1 MSELS
6 CFSSLISLNSG
17 NGVTFPKDVPI
28 LQKNAS
34 TASLD
39 VTGCAKSLR
48 AVKKKKK
55 SSGIYQ
61 HTPFLNSS
69 AFFSFSFPS
78 SSLPGLEGGR
88 RAEGRRVYVSSK

>member
-1 MSELS
+1 MWRFPDGRCRSGREAMSELS

-17 NGVTFPKDVPI
+17 NGVTFPKDVPT

-55 SSGIYQ
+55 KKAQEFIN
-61 HTPFLNSS
+61 TLPF
-69 AFFSFSFPS
+69 
-78 SSLPGLEGGR
+78 
-88 RAEGRRVYVSSK
+88 